1 MRCSH
6 SLFVREEWREVEA
19 VNNWALLNVGRW
31 PELET
36 LQVDIS
42 GAKLSPAAHSVLY
55 RMGRKKGWP
64 DLHLPVARLGYHALF
79 IEVKRRDGGA
89 GLSEAQI
96 KIHRHLRRQNNLVR
110 VTLGSDEAISA
121 IDNYLNWSQLPGVK
135 EGGYK

>member
-6 SLFVREEWREVEA
+6 PILVREEWREVEA

-42 GAKLSPAAHSVLY
+42 GAKLSPAAHAILK
-55 RMGRKKGWP
+55 RMGRKPGWP
-64 DLHLPVARLGYHALF
+64 DLHLPVARLGYNALF

-89 GLSEAQI
+89 GLSEAQV
-96 KIHRHLRRQNNLVR
+96 KIHRHLRRQHNLVR
-110 VTLGSDEAISA
+110 VCLGSDESINALE
-121 IDNYLNWSQLPGVK
+121 NYLTWQELPCVK
-135 EGGYK
+135 S